1 MRQED
6 AGGIAFDQ
14 GEIPKEETT
23 LTIVA
28 TDADFKFGDSHK
40 VKDANAQKIAVMVF
54 NSLGI
59 RREKWSNVSACRT
72 IFTVTKGSP
81 SVARGQFEH
90 ERPSVLTGAQMP
102 EPNVRE
108 ILRKADKLG
117 QGVSALLKFSMVMFR
132 EGDTGPGGETGR
144 REMISV
150 EVGIKGEENDFRCL
164 GRSGVMMADRD
175 DPTFTVQVQPPGAFD
190 IDHPQWKKVAAAAV
204 AKGLKPSFNGV
215 LPNILHVMPGHAF
228 GVSAHSQ
235 ADSVHIFQVE
245 MPMGQELPD
254 VFQRALLY
262 PTGQISHAD
271 HGQQTA
277 LLSWVLVRF
286 MLDGKAING
295 EFYTKG
301 GRAAAAASTSAT
313 HKAWKQKFFRMRQAQ
328 LTNNQARR
336 MPRRVSPRLSES
348 AKRRRM
354 EASRGGRGSGP
365 GGRALAAMTA
375 EAAGSAAGASQT
387 AAAATTE
394 AEDPLSTQDQQTVA
408 EVEEGEELEDLD
420 LAEGMDTAEGA
431 NNNDGLC

>member
-6 AGGIAFDQ
+6 AGGIAFDP

-72 IFTVTKGSP
+72 IYTVTKGSP

-190 IDHPQWKKVAAAAV
+190 IDHPQWKKVAATAV

-235 ADSVHIFQVE
+235 ADSMHVFQAE
-245 MPMGQELPD
+245 LPMGQELPRPGQGRLGQGS
-254 VFQRALLY
+254 VTGLERSRGAHASGRRARVG
-262 PTGQISHAD
+262 PRQGGGRRAGRGAVVEAGD
-271 HGQQTA
+271 GGGQQ
-277 LLSWVLVRF
+277 
-286 MLDGKAING
+286 
-295 EFYTKG
+295 
-301 GRAAAAASTSAT
+301 
-313 HKAWKQKFFRMRQAQ
+313 QQ
-328 LTNNQARR
+328 
-336 MPRRVSPRLSES
+336 
-348 AKRRRM
+348 RRR
-354 EASRGGRGSGP
+354 G
-365 GGRALAAMTA
+365 
-375 EAAGSAAGASQT
+375 AG
-387 AAAATTE
+387 E
-394 AEDPLSTQDQQTVA
+394 
-408 EVEEGEELEDLD
+408 
-420 LAEGMDTAEGA
+420 
-431 NNNDGLC
+431 